1 MRIFNRAHVP
11 WFLFVVVATVVAAW
25 IYVGNFLPHRL
36 PRNLGLPNA
45 LTQSP
50 TGHRNP
56 GGTPVGL
63 VMGSIAFAIFIFAGL
78 FGVRKKLLRWNIGSV
93 QSWMRAHIWLTILT
107 IPLVILHSGFRL
119 GGPMTILL
127 LVLYVIVMVSGIYG
141 LVLQHRIPRL
151 MQERVPVETIFEQI
165 PHVRRKLFAA
175 AEELRDAFDAPG
187 TNKVLAAAAARTSET
202 LGLAGGSDYGGTNP
216 IRDAVTTAVTIEQG
230 APMPDRESEDALVE
244 FLDRQVLP
252 YLRSTRPARS
262 GLAKAQFSDD
272 AFRFIKLHVSVPY
285 RGLVEEIQTWCDERR
300 MLDLQTKLHHWLHT
314 WLFVHVPISFIL
326 IILTG
331 WHAFVT
337 LFYY

>member
-11 WFLFVVVATVVAAW
+11 WFLFVLIASAVSAW
-25 IYVGNFLPHRL
+25 IYAGNFLPDRL
-36 PRNLGLPNA
+36 PQGLA
-45 LTQSP
+45 LPSALVQPAS
-50 TGHRNP
+50 GHRNA

-78 FGVRKKLLRWNIGSV
+78 FGVRKKLLRLKIGSV
-93 QSWMRAHIWLTILT
+93 QSWMRAHIWLTLLT
-107 IPLVILHSGFRL
+107 IPLVMLHSGFRL

-127 LVLYVIVMVSGIYG
+127 LVLYAIVMVSGIYG
-141 LVLQHRIPRL
+141 LALQHRVPRL
-151 MQERVPVETIFEQI
+151 MQERVPVETVYEQI

-175 AEELRDAFDAPG
+175 AEQLRDAFDAPG

-202 LGLAGGSDYGGTNP
+202 LGLASGSEYGTANP
-216 IRDAVTTAVTIEQG
+216 IRNAVTAAVTVEQA
-230 APMPDRESEDALVE
+230 APMPDRESEEALVE

-252 YLRSTRPARS
+252 YLRTTRPARS

-272 AFRFIKLHVSVPY
+272 AFRFIKLHVAVPY
-285 RGLVEEIQTWCDERR
+285 RGLVEEVQAWCDERR
-300 MLDLQTKLHHWLHT
+300 MLDLQTRLHHLLHT

-326 IILTG
+326 IILTA

>member
-1 MRIFNRAHVP
+1 MRILNRAHVP
-11 WFLFVVVATVVAAW
+11 WFLFVVIATVLAAW
-25 IYVGNFLPHRL
+25 IYLGNFLPDRL
-36 PRNLGLPNA
+36 PRGLALPNA
-45 LTQSP
+45 LVQAP
-50 TGHRNP
+50 AGHRNA

-78 FGVRKKLLRWNIGSV
+78 LGVRKKLLRLKIGSV

-107 IPLVILHSGFRL
+107 IPLVVLHSGFRL

-127 LVLYVIVMVSGIYG
+127 LVLYAVVMASGIYG

-175 AEELRDAFDAPG
+175 AEQLRDAFDAPG

-202 LGLAGGSDYGGTNP
+202 LGLASGSEYGGTNP
-216 IRDAVTTAVTIEQG
+216 IRSAVTTAVTVEQV
-230 APMPDRESEDALVE
+230 APAPDRESEEALVD

-252 YLRSTRPARS
+252 FLRSSRPTHS

-272 AFRFIKLHVSVPY
+272 AFRFIKLHVSVTY

-300 MLDLQTKLHHWLHT
+300 MLDLQSKLHHWLHT

-326 IILTG
+326 IILTA

>member
-1 MRIFNRAHVP
+1 MRIFNRDHVP
-11 WFLFVVVATVVAAW
+11 WFLFVLVATVVSAW
-25 IYVGNFLPHRL
+25 IYAGNFLPERL
-36 PRNLGLPNA
+36 PVGLKLPGA
-45 LTQSP
+45 LVQSP
-50 TGHRNP
+50 AGHRNA

-78 FGVRKKLLRWNIGSV
+78 LGVRKKFLRLKIGSV
-93 QSWMRAHIWLTILT
+93 QSWMRAHIWLTLLT

-127 LVLYVIVMVSGIYG
+127 LVLYSVVMVSGIYG

-151 MQERVPVETIFEQI
+151 MQERVPVETIYEQI

-175 AEELRDAFDAPG
+175 AKQLREAFDGPG
-187 TNKVLAAAAARTSET
+187 ASNVLAASAARTSDA
-202 LGLAGGSDYGGTNP
+202 LGLASGSDYGTANP
-216 IRDAVTTAVTIEQG
+216 VRNAVTTAITVDQI
-230 APMPDRESEDALVE
+230 APAPDPESEEALIG

-252 YLRSTRPARS
+252 FLGSSRPARS
-262 GLAKAQFSDD
+262 GLARAQFSDD
-272 AFRFIKLHVSVPY
+272 AFRFIKLHVAVPY
-285 RGLVEEIQTWCDERR
+285 RGLVEEVESWCAERR
-300 MLDLQTKLHHWLHT
+300 MLDLQTKLHRWLHA
-314 WLFVHVPISFIL
+314 WLFVHIPISFIL